1 MAKFKVLKN
10 FRDIHTNEIHKEN
23 TEIEMTVKRAKEVE
37 KNLDGSFLDRIEE
50 LEEAADDEGTE

>member
-37 KNLDGSFLDRIEE
+37 KNLDGSFLERIEE
-50 LEEAADDEGTE
+50 TEETEGAE